1 MMYAYGIRDGGLFT
15 AAGSSAEGELPQ
27 AVWIDVIDPTPDED
41 KRLLRRLGVDI
52 PTQEEMK
59 EIEPS
64 SRLYEE
70 GGALYMTA
78 LLTWN
83 ADQDP
88 QNTPVAFVIT
98 PQHLVTVRYA
108 EPQPFRS
115 FIARCTKQPKQITS
129 STLGFIGLTEVIV
142 DRAADLLERCGA
154 ELDAV
159 SAAIFREAPSSKGRH
174 RMRSS
179 EELETVV
186 RRIGRQY
193 DLASKV
199 RESLV
204 SLGRAMAFFRAAAS
218 AWIKDD
224 DADARLRAVERDL
237 RALAE
242 HDTYLSQKTNF
253 LLDATLGLI
262 NNDQNKVI
270 KIFSVV
276 AVIFLPPTLVA
287 SIYGMNF
294 GIPELKWSF
303 GYPWSLALMIVSAL
317 APYWYFKRR
326 GWL

>member
-1 MMYAYGIRDGGLFT
+1 MMYAYGIRDGGLST
-15 AAGSSAEGELPQ
+15 ATGSSAEGELPQ
-27 AVWIDVIDPTPDED
+27 SVWIDVINPTPDED
-41 KRLLRRLGVDI
+41 KRLLRRLGIDI

-83 ADQDP
+83 ADQEP

-115 FIARCTKQPKQITS
+115 FIARCTKQPRQINS
-129 STLGFIGLTEVIV
+129 SVLGFIGLTEVIV

-159 SAAIFREAPSSKGRH
+159 SAEIFRKAPTGKGQVRI
-174 RMRSS
+174 RPRDD
-179 EELETVV
+179 LESVV

-204 SLGRAMAFFRAAAS
+204 SLGRAVAFFRAAAS
-218 AWIKDD
+218 AWIKDED
-224 DADARLRAVERDL
+224 SDARVRTVERDL

-242 HDTYLSQKTNF
+242 HDTYLS
-253 LLDATLGLI
+253 
-262 NNDQNKVI
+262 
-270 KIFSVV
+270 
-276 AVIFLPPTLVA
+276 
-287 SIYGMNF
+287 
-294 GIPELKWSF
+294 
-303 GYPWSLALMIVSAL
+303 
-317 APYWYFKRR
+317 
-326 GWL
+326 